1 MRSHS
6 YINSATNIIQGYDG
20 SIPFSLW
27 LKQYFKV
34 HKKYGS
40 RDRREIAHLCYSF
53 YRLGN
58 AFQEEAIG
66 ERILLGVF
74 LSSPEANFVLQELKP
89 EWKEKVHLSIEEKV
103 QFLKAESQLQDIF
116 PYGDELSDEINAAQF
131 YRSFLWQPLLYLR
144 VRPGKRHI
152 VETKL
157 QKQGIAFE
165 YISPDCIAIANSTK
179 VDEILELNKEAVVQ
193 DYSSQRVLELL
204 PEELQRED
212 LKTWDC
218 CAASGGKSILLYD
231 RFRDV
236 HLTVTDVRKS
246 ILINLQKRFYEAG
259 IKNYRHF
266 VVDVSS
272 KDFSFKESFDLVICD
287 APCSGSGTWSRT
299 PEQLHF
305 FEKEKIHYYADLQKR
320 IAVNAGKNIKKGGYL
335 LYITCSVFKK
345 ENEEVVDYL
354 KKNTQLQLQ
363 AWQYFKGYDRRADTL
378 FAALF
383 TL

>member
-6 YINSATNIIQGYDG
+6 YINSAKNIVQGYDG
-20 SIPFSLW
+20 SIPFALW
-27 LKQYFKV
+27 LKHYFKEY
-34 HKKYGS
+34 KKYGS

-58 AFQEEAIG
+58 AFQKEDIE

-74 LSSPEANFVLQELKP
+74 LSSSGANFVLQELKP
-89 EWKEKVHLSIEEKV
+89 EWKEKIHLSIEEKV
-103 QFLKAESQLQDIF
+103 QFLNAASELQQIF
-116 PYGDELSDEINAAQF
+116 PYADEVSDEINAAQF
-131 YRSFLWQPLLYLR
+131 HKSFLLQPLLYLR
-144 VRPGKRHI
+144 IRPGEGHI

-157 QKQGIAFE
+157 QDQSIDFE
-165 YISPDCIAIANSTK
+165 YISSDCITITNSTK
-179 VDEILELNKEAVVQ
+179 VDEIIELNKEAVVQ

-204 PEELQRED
+204 PETLQHKD
-212 LKTWDC
+212 LKAWDC
-218 CAASGGKSILLYD
+218 CAASGGKSILLND
-231 RFRDV
+231 RFPDV
-236 HLTVTDVRKS
+236 RLTVTDVRKS

-259 IKNYRHF
+259 IRNYRHF
-266 VVDVSS
+266 VMDVSS
-272 KDFSFKESFDLVICD
+272 KDFSFKENFDLVICD

-305 FEKEKIHYYADLQKR
+305 FEKEKINYYAALQKR
-320 IAVNAGKNIKKGGYL
+320 IAANAAKNVKMGGYL

-354 KKNTQLQLQ
+354 QKNTQLQLQ